1 MPPLK
6 LSHCYLVTGDLLVF
20 PAAAPALAERLTQLV
35 GRGFMALARRP
46 GEPCAVGYDRAMTSG
61 GGRGRQSSG
70 KPLQQLLNAIVPG
83 DRSGRVPN
91 ANNRSDR

>member
-1 MPPLK
+1 
-6 LSHCYLVTGDLLVF
+6 
-20 PAAAPALAERLTQLV
+20 
-35 GRGFMALARRP
+35 MALARRP

-83 DRSGRVPN
+83 IEVGEYISRITGAIDKQMNSKVSSSKERYVGYHAWLRQCI
-91 ANNRSDR
+91 DT